1 MPFWRHL
8 RIVLHNVSA
17 QLKMSRPPKRNAVI
31 ESEQRGFKRKLES
44 DKSKKSKV
52 RKSATNR
59 YLIEIALKTLNENSS
74 KNENELTEID
84 LNYVDEHADDENE
97 DINLHSNEEEVN
109 QEEYDNIREELEY
122 SFKVE
127 YCQTQTHRMVEGFDI
142 KALVEMTES
151 NANFSI
157 GLNSD
162 ESNLSLIKNDNS
174 SAAVTK
180 SAFSRALIEY
190 FQVSNTTISNQS
202 LLLNLLHNSFGGVA
216 NLPVHLK
223 SDINEDN
230 EQQSIKSEST
240 EDSVEI
246 LFRKTV
252 IPKLTQYWPEHR
264 NKRFFSFNQCQNDCT
279 LFIGSEYADLYH
291 CPKCSHPRYRPCT
304 RRKCSKRNKHD
315 CPHLLEEGIAYKNL
329 YYRSLILLI
338 YDLVDTKYFTNY
350 LSYTRLHVDKTTYS
364 DFMDGETASGHLE
377 NMNKRGNDWIAENP
391 FERNGTIL
399 INLLLSEFYD
409 GGQLFTSKVFD
420 FWPLCI
426 GILNLPAH
434 LRSKVGLGYFL
445 GALYNGKHS
454 ETERKF
460 ISDFLCEELICL
472 FDGISHES
480 SNGKKFFIQAR
491 LVLHVLDTKA
501 AEPVLGLQSAANSKF
516 GCPLCGGAT
525 GLYNGKK
532 CVFYGHRNFLP
543 QYHWLRFFGQ
553 TGYCCPQGFYDPK
566 NKNQWQNNEVFWNKE
581 VGFKNIRKSFFAPHG
596 YTVFS
601 EILDKLSSH
610 KVEADMLSKRN
621 TMIRKRQEEVESICH
636 PCDDNQHTKDGLIQ
650 FLIPSTLDGVRN
662 KYQYSWFHA
671 GEFSL
676 DNIKHLF
683 SKHLFYRHLDLRTQ
697 RPYQRGTYSQY
708 KADALAAVLLNDR
721 SRAKKKKHVNGVQSL
736 WYYCRLPYADI
747 QRQFTWPFVHAVTGF
762 IVRMTECILGQFVDQ
777 KDKPKKEKKG
787 FIAVKVKGDPD
798 DNDDAD
804 EQIDKDEHIDEPYDG
819 GAFRPDF
826 SKDEPSF
833 EASKASIEKACAWLD
848 CVLVPQGLPDDW
860 DVNFRKPKGMKMVQ
874 KLKMVSCY
882 WDFIMECLDID
893 IGYKELFRMFAHD
906 IRQML
911 SLVIP
916 KTSINSMQD
925 CVIESVS
932 TWEGMMPA
940 KENYFQVHQLVDLPL
955 FIRYFGPPMGVCE
968 LPGERMLSMLKK
980 RKLRMNSGGHSS
992 FGKSVVRKQINHERW
1007 TMKRFFNKK
1016 PASIDPRTGNYVYND
1031 RPFFLGSVEGTQ
1043 KHIKTR
1049 SFVLTEFEVENLA
1062 SALLHQIERKF
1073 DRDPEKMN
1081 NSPLYKI
1088 FLSGNYPRTWTWVAK
1103 LKYVKSRPALFAADE
1118 IIVANTLLDFQPSW
1132 HKSACIYGV
1141 NFGSRGSNC
1150 REVDAPLLDR
1160 YYKASPSTSTR
1171 HWSEKAEYSS
1181 WCKFQCQNRRAV
1193 IENYAKINGFFKADI
1208 GDSTVKDCI
1217 MVSLTS
1223 FKTTVNA
1230 LVSESLR
1237 PLIPTFGSSVDV
1249 VEVTGSLVKEYFVGA
1264 QDICPTRIATIPFL
1278 DKHRSILLGTGTKKY
1293 ESEYAKHRVG
1303 RDNSPIVYIMLPLNL
1318 EKKLYQTDDF
1328 NRRSFDLYM

>member
-1 MPFWRHL
+1 MNQR
-8 RIVLHNVSA
+8 
-17 QLKMSRPPKRNAVI
+17 PKRNAVI
-31 ESEQRGFKRKLES
+31 ESEKIVSKRKAEV
-44 DKSKKSKV
+44 DKRKVKKE
-52 RKSATNR
+52 RKDSATNR
-59 YLIEIALKTLNENSS
+59 YLIEIAQKKLNENITRIDTSVLAQS
-74 KNENELTEID
+74 DYDNNNELT
-84 LNYVDEHADDENE
+84 ADDLTSANIGEGIILENE
-97 DINLHSNEEEVN
+97 YENV
-109 QEEYDNIREELEY
+109 REDLEY
-122 SFKVE
+122 SFQVE
-127 YCQTQTHRMVEGFDI
+127 YCQSKNHRMVKGFDI
-142 KALVEMTES
+142 NALVEMTLA
-151 NANFSI
+151 NANLSI
-157 GLNSD
+157 EINSY

-174 SAAVTK
+174 AAAVTK

-202 LLLNLLHNSFGGVA
+202 LLLNLLHNSFGGIA
-216 NLPVHLK
+216 NLPVHVK
-223 SDINEDN
+223 SEINEDN
-230 EQQSIKSEST
+230 DEQSIQSDST
-240 EDSVEI
+240 EDSVEV

-252 IPKLTQYWPEHR
+252 IPKLTQYWPEHK
-264 NKRFFSFNQCQNDCT
+264 NKRFFCFNQCQNDCT
-279 LFIGSEYADLYH
+279 LFIGNEYADLYH

-304 RRKCSKRNKHD
+304 RRKCSQRNKHD

-329 YYRSLILLI
+329 YYRSLTLLI
-338 YDLVDTKYFTNY
+338 YDLVDTKYFASY
-350 LSYTRLHVDKTTYS
+350 LSYARLHVDKNTYS
-364 DFMDGETASGHLE
+364 DFMDGEVALGHLE
-377 NMNKRGNDWIAENP
+377 DMNNLGHDWIAEKP
-391 FERNGTIL
+391 IERNGTIL

-434 LRSKVGLGYFL
+434 LRSKIGLGYFL

-454 ETERKF
+454 ETERKL
-460 ISDFLCEELICL
+460 ISEFLCEELICL
-472 FDGISHES
+472 FDGIPHE
-480 SNGKKFFIQAR
+480 SNGKKFYIQAR

-516 GCPLCGGAT
+516 GCPLCSGAT

-581 VGFKNIRKSFFAPHG
+581 REFKNIRKSFFAPHG

-601 EILDKLSSH
+601 EILDKLNSCRA
-610 KVEADMLSKRN
+610 EADML
-621 TMIRKRQEEVESICH
+621 TKRQRMIEKRQTEIESICH
-636 PCDDNQHTKDGLIQ
+636 PCDNNQLTKDGLID
-650 FLIPSTLDGVRN
+650 FLLPSRLDAVQS
-662 KYQYSWFHA
+662 KYEYSWFHA

-676 DNIKHLF
+676 DVIKVLF
-683 SKHLFYRHLDLRTQ
+683 SKHLFYRHFDYRTQ
-697 RPYQRGTYSQY
+697 RPYRRGSYDQY
-708 KADALAAVLLNDR
+708 KADALAAVLLNDC

-762 IVRMTECILGQFVDQ
+762 IVRMTECILGHFVDQ
-777 KDKPKKEKKG
+777 KDKPKKRKG
-787 FIAVKVKGDPD
+787 SIAVKVIDDAD

-804 EQIDKDEHIDEPYDG
+804 EQLDGAVNDKDEHIDEPYDG

-833 EASKASIEKACAWLD
+833 EASKGSIEKVCAWLD
-848 CVLVPQGLPDDW
+848 CVLLPQGLNDDW
-860 DVNFRKPKGMKMVQ
+860 DINFRKPKGMKMVQ

-893 IGYKELFRMFAHD
+893 AGYKALFRMFAHD

-916 KTSINSMQD
+916 KNSVQSMQD

-1007 TMKRFFNKK
+1007 IMKRFFNKK
-1016 PASIDPRTGNYVYND
+1016 PVSVDPHTGNFVYND
-1031 RPFFLGSVEGTQ
+1031 RPFFLGMVEGTQ
-1043 KHIKTR
+1043 KHSKTR
-1049 SFVLTEFEVENLA
+1049 SFVLTEFEIENLA
-1062 SALLHQIERKF
+1062 STLLNQIERKF
-1073 DRDPEKMN
+1073 DRDPEHMKH
-1081 NSPLYKI
+1081 SPLYRI
-1088 FLSGNYPRTWTWVAK
+1088 FSSGNYFRTWTWVEK
-1103 LKYVKSRPALFAADE
+1103 LKYVQSRPAMFAADE
-1118 IIVANTLLDFQPSW
+1118 IKVANSLLDFQPSW

-1141 NFGSRGSNC
+1141 YFGSRGSNC
-1150 REVDAPLLDR
+1150 REVDVPLLDK
-1160 YYKASPSTSTR
+1160 YYKASPSTSSR
-1171 HWSEKAEYSS
+1171 EWSEKAEYSS
-1181 WCKFQCQNRRAV
+1181 WCKYQSQNRRTV
-1193 IENYAKINGFFKADI
+1193 IENYAKINAFFKADI
-1208 GDSTVKDCI
+1208 GDSTIKDCI
-1217 MVSLTS
+1217 IVSLTS

-1230 LVSESLR
+1230 LVSENMR
-1237 PLIPTFGSSVDV
+1237 PLIPSFSCVDV
-1249 VEVTGSLVKEYFVGA
+1249 VAVSGSLVKEYFVGA
-1264 QDICPTRIATIPFL
+1264 QDICPTRIAIIPFY
-1278 DKHRSILLGTGTKKY
+1278 DKHRSILIGKGTKKY

-1303 RDNSPIVYIMLPLNL
+1303 RDNLPIVYIMLPLTL
-1318 EKKLYQTDDF
+1318 EKKLYQTDEI
-1328 NRRSFDLYM
+1328 NKRSFDLYM